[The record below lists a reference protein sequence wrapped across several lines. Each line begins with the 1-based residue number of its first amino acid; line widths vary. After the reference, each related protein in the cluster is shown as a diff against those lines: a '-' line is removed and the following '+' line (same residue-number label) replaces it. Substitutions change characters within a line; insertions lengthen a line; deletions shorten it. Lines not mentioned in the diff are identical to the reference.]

1 MINYEKNIKDMNVW
15 EKVAQI
21 SGEIE
26 YIQKDSMVQTAK
38 GVGYKAVS
46 IEKVMSAVSKKMS
59 SYGLVIYPVSEI
71 YDRKDEEVVRKDG
84 LKVMNRFV
92 SVQATYK
99 VVNIHDPKESFEVVS
114 IGEGVDTQDKAV
126 MKAQT
131 FAYKNL
137 ILKLFNIPV
146 GNEDGD
152 RIHSEAYTETILND
166 TNEPLDSKVNPV
178 EPKVEPK
185 VEQKPAQ
192 VSNTDDIE
200 QTKLK
205 LKSDLIKQLTVDRKY
220 AGDPVNPKRLF
231 AIYGKLKDLQW
242 NKKDFNNFLFATMGI
257 SHERDILE
265 GQYNAILEYLD
276 KHLKLINK

>member
-21 SGEIE
+21 SSEIE
-26 YIQKDSMVQTAK
+26 YIQKDSMVQTSK

-99 VVNIHDPKESFEVVS
+99 VVNIHDPGESFEVVS

-152 RIHSEAYTETILND
+152 KIHSEAYTETILND

-178 EPKVEPK
+178 EPKVE
-185 VEQKPAQ
+185 QKPAQ
-192 VSNTDDIE
+192 VSNVDDIE
-200 QTKLK
+200 KVKLK

-242 NKKDFNNFLFATMGI
+242 NKKDFNNFLFSTMGI
-257 SHERDILE
+257 SNERDILE

-276 KHLKLINK
+276 KNLKLINK